1 MKYINYIHRSNI
13 FLFIHSRCEINIF
26 TNMYADL
33 HIKSKLM
40 NCKHG
45 KEVEYKVSV
54 TTYS

>member
-40 NCKHG
+40 NCKYG